1 MTHIAQ
7 SAIREGH
14 TYWPREILKII
25 NTMNIFNKLKID
37 KMYKFPGRQKLAK
50 LTHEEEKSL
59 NGFIRDKQIK

>member
-1 MTHIAQ
+1 
-7 SAIREGH
+7 
-14 TYWPREILKII
+14 
-25 NTMNIFNKLKID
+25 MNIFNKLNFD